1 MTEVARHGAEGATAK
16 WLTHAEVDSWLTLMR
31 LLTWL
36 LRSVDQQLRRD
47 SDLVMAEYQALA
59 MLSQS
64 PGRAMRMG
72 SLARFTNASPSRLS
86 HLFTRLEQR
95 GLVRREPDP
104 ADGRSTSAIL
114 TEKGFQVLAEAAPA
128 HVAHV
133 RALAIDVLSP
143 GQLRRLGRDADRIAS
158 RIGTSG
164 KAGENRCAARPPRT

>member
-1 MTEVARHGAEGATAK
+1 MTEAVRREAGEPAVT
-16 WLTHAEVDSWLTLMR
+16 WLTHAQLDSWLSLVR

-36 LRSVDQQLRRD
+36 PRSVDQQLRRD

-64 PGRAMRMG
+64 PGWAMRMG

-114 TEKGFQVLAEAAPA
+114 TEKGFQALAEAAPA
-128 HVAHV
+128 HAAHV
-133 RALAIDVLSP
+133 RALVIDVLFP
-143 GQLRRLGRDADRIAS
+143 GQLRRLGRDADRIVS
-158 RIGTSG
+158 RIDTSG